1 MTPLPRH
8 VETGTPP
15 YLQPENI
22 VGEPVSGDF
31 HGIPVLGSYG
41 ENWLIQSDFV
51 PSGCVAVVASGGPN
65 RLGNMMGF
73 REHNNAAYRGLRQI
87 PGAGPYP
94 LVNSYNQRSFGV
106 GVRQRGAAVCI
117 QVTTNASY
125 SKPTNDQIPV

>member
-8 VETGTPP
+8 VEMGTPP

-22 VGEPVSGDF
+22 VGEPVSGDI

-51 PSGCVAVVASGGPN
+51 PSGYVAVVASGGPN

-94 LVNSYNQRSFGV
+94 LVNSYSQRSVGV
-106 GVRQRGAAVCI
+106 GVRQRDAAVCI